1 MRRLILSVLAMMG
14 ALGGSAMGPKPVMA
28 PASAHD
34 NGCARE
40 CLEGFVDV
48 YLTAM
53 VAKDLDALPLADDV
67 RFAENGVQL
76 EPGQG
81 SWATIDSTGTYRH
94 VFADPHTGNV
104 GAITTVTEHGAPA
117 MLDLRLRV
125 MDGQIHEIE
134 TLYIRDPG
142 GYARYEEMGEAEA
155 TWYETVPEEERLSRE
170 EMVSVVNRYFTAMV
184 RNDGRA
190 DYTFFHTDCDRLEHG
205 LKTTNLPTRE
215 AYGHS
220 QDTDFRSL
228 DCRNQ
233 FGMGFLGF
241 VTDIRDRRFLVLD
254 EERQAVLAM
263 VYLDHDGTVRELPLS
278 TGNTFVLPP
287 YFNVPRGLTVVEGF
301 KLKDGMIHRIE
312 MTLIETSYGNPP
324 PWDDAED
331 VEVIR

>member
-1 MRRLILSVLAMMG
+1 MRKLILSALAG
-14 ALGGSAMGPKPVMA
+14 LAIPAAA
-28 PASAHD
+28 PAHD
-34 NGCARE
+34 SGCARE
-40 CLEGFVDV
+40 CLEGVVDR
-48 YLTAM
+48 YLNAM
-53 VAKDLDALPLADDV
+53 VAKDLAALPLADDV

-81 SWATIDSTGTYRH
+81 SWATIDGLGRYRH

-104 GAITTVTEHGAPA
+104 GVITTVTEHGAPG

-125 MDGQIHEIE
+125 MHGRIEEIE

-142 GYARYEEMGEAEA
+142 GYARYEEMAVPEA
-155 TWYETVPEEERLSRE
+155 TWLEMVPPEDRLSRDQ
-170 EMVSVVNRYFTAMV
+170 MVAVVNRYFSAMV
-184 RNDGRA
+184 RNDGRG
-190 DYTFFHTDCDRLEHG
+190 DYTFFHPDCDRLEHG
-205 LKTTNLPTRE
+205 LRTTNLPTAE

-220 QDTDFRSL
+220 QDTDFRSM
-228 DCRNQ
+228 DCRRQ

-254 EERQAVLAM
+254 EERQVVLAM

-301 KLKDGMIHRIE
+301 KLRDGMIHRIE
-312 MTLIETSYGNPP
+312 MTLIETPYGNAP
-324 PWDDAED
+324 PWPDAED
-331 VEVIR
+331 VRVIP

>member
-1 MRRLILSVLAMMG
+1 MVRLILSVLAMMG
-14 ALGGSAMGPKPVMA
+14 ALAGSAFEPNPVA
-28 PASAHD
+28 AHD
-34 NGCARE
+34 NGCPRE
-40 CLEGFVDV
+40 CLEEFVDD
-48 YLTAM
+48 YLAAM
-53 VAKDLDALPLADDV
+53 VAKDLGALPLAYGV
-67 RFAENGVQL
+67 RFAENGAVLQ
-76 EPGQG
+76 PGQG

-125 MDGQIHEIE
+125 MDGEIHEIE
-134 TLYIRDPG
+134 TLFIRDPG
-142 GYARYEEMGEAEA
+142 GHARYEEMGQAEA
-155 TWYETVPEEERLSRE
+155 TWREVVPVAERLSRE

-190 DYTFFHTDCDRLEHG
+190 DYTFFHPDCDRLEHG
-205 LKTTNLPTRE
+205 LKTTNLPQRE

-241 VTDIRDRRFLVLD
+241 VTDIRDSRFLVLD

-278 TGNTFVLPP
+278 TGNTFVVPP

-312 MTLIETSYGNPP
+312 MTLIETPYGNAP
-324 PWDDAED
+324 PWPDAAD
-331 VEVIR
+331 VAVIP